1 MKLEQISKE
10 TISTISNSEL
20 VNLHW
25 RIHQL
30 WAQRKYKKMNISLL
44 KGKHTIVKNEMIRR
58 GLRHTEHAMRKV
70 MAKLETYLE
79 DID

>member
-1 MKLEQISKE
+1 MRLELISDESVSQIS
-10 TISTISNSEL
+10 NAEL

-30 WAQRKYKKMNISLL
+30 WAQRKYKKMKIGLL
-44 KGKHTIVKNEMIRR
+44 KSKHTIVKNEMLKRNM
-58 GLRHTEHAMRKV
+58 RHTEHAMRRV